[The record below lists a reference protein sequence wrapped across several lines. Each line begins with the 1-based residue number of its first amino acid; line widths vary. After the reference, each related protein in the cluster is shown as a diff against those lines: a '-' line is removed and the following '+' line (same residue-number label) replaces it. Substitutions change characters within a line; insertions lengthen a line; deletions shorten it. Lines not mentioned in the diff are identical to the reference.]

1 MKIDIS
7 KWTRRGTLAW
17 KKHGPEIL
25 VLLGVGGVIGG
36 GVMACRATLKLSG
49 VMEDHAARTDAL
61 REAREEDETA
71 EARKELALAYLTTGT
86 ALARL
91 YAPAATVSLL
101 SIASILAGN
110 SMLRR
115 RGAAL
120 AAAYLTLEK
129 SFRDYRGRVRERFG
143 EETEN
148 ELRHGLRREKMEE
161 TIVTED
167 GKKKKVKR
175 EIMLGA
181 ENGPSDFARYF
192 AYGEAKGAEANED
205 YNRFFLRAQEEMANH
220 MLRARGVLFLNEVYD
235 MLGIDRSI
243 AGQAVGWV
251 YDRDSEDGDNYVD
264 FGVQEVYRKKSDA
277 PGDYE
282 KVFLLD
288 FNVDGAILGH
298 SVDKGLLTA

>member
-1 MKIDIS
+1 MENDAVNHPKHYKTPSGLETID
-7 KWTRRGTLAW
+7 
-17 KKHGPEIL
+17 
-25 VLLGVGGVIGG
+25 VI
-36 GVMACRATLKLSG
+36 
-49 VMEDHAARTDAL
+49 
-61 REAREEDETA
+61 EAFTA
-71 EARKELALAYLTTGT
+71 ELKG
-86 ALARL
+86 
-91 YAPAATVSLL
+91 S
-101 SIASILAGN
+101 
-110 SMLRR
+110 
-115 RGAAL
+115 
-120 AAAYLTLEK
+120 
-129 SFRDYRGRVRERFG
+129 
-143 EETEN
+143 
-148 ELRHGLRREKMEE
+148 
-161 TIVTED
+161 
-167 GKKKKVKR
+167 
-175 EIMLGA
+175 
-181 ENGPSDFARYF
+181 
-192 AYGEAKGAEANED
+192 EAKGAEANED

>member
-7 KWTRRGTLAW
+7 KWTRGAALAW

-61 REAREEDETA
+61 REARQEDETC
-71 EARKELALAYLTTGT
+71 EGRKALALAYLTTGT

-181 ENGPSDFARYF
+181 ESGPSDFARYF